1 MKKALFV
8 AVGLLLCACGSKL
21 NVAVKENIELEYGEE
36 ADHALL
42 FDKDKSEENL
52 TVKEVKDYD
61 NKKLGE
67 QEITV
72 VFALEDKTQ
81 EEKIKVNVKDT
92 KAPEI
97 KLKKDKLDITEG
109 DKFDPV
115 SNIEAVKDPVDGD
128 IKKSDDQKLTKNG
141 YIVTSEVDT
150 KKVKD
155 GYKVKITA
163 YDVNGNKAEKEYTVN
178 VKAKPEEPAQSAAQS
193 TSPTP
198 AQSSGGTGYSGAASG
213 GGSTANTGGSQ
224 SNVLC
229 PGGWYPEKAC
239 NVIVDDEGVGSDGIY
254 YNTSEE
260 ADAAAY
266 SKMKAGEIGG
276 YWVYDVEFN
285 DHTQKYIWVSHEDA
299 GIY

>member
-1 MKKALFV
+1 MKKLLSVVALSMVLF
-8 AVGLLLCACGSKL
+8 ACGSKL
-21 NVAVKENIELEYGEE
+21 DVTIKENIELEYGQEV
-36 ADHALL
+36 DHALL

-52 TVKEVKDYD
+52 TVKEVKNYD

-72 VFALEDKTQ
+72 VFALEDKVQ
-81 EEKIKVNVKDT
+81 EEKVKVNVKDT

-115 SNIEAVKDPVDGD
+115 SNIASVKDPVDGD

-155 GYKVKITA
+155 GYKVKVTA
-163 YDVNGNKAEKEYTVN
+163 YDVNGNKAEKTYTVN
-178 VKAKPEEPAQSAAQS
+178 VKAKPEEPAQSTAQS
-193 TSPTP
+193 TYTAP
-198 AQSSGGTGYSGAASG
+198 AQSSGGTGYTAPATG
-213 GGSTANTGGSQ
+213 GGSASSTGGSQ

-229 PGGWYPEKAC
+229 PGGWYPEKTCDTIVSHPSILEASTG
-239 NVIVDDEGVGSDGIY
+239 VIYDTEEDAYAVGYQMGK
-254 YNTSEE
+254 N
-260 ADAAAY
+260 
-266 SKMKAGEIGG
+266 GEIPGFDVTSIEYNDG
-276 YWVYDVEFN
+276 TKKWVLEI
-285 DHTQKYIWVSHEDA
+285 HPE
-299 GIY
+299 